1 MGRRGASLWSPWAF
15 CIALWARKPIGADL
29 VSPALAGG
37 IGIAMA
43 GIGAAAVGDDWD
55 LAWRSI
61 LALVVA
67 GVLALAT
74 RPAKLRPLTITARVV
89 VAAFFAWSYVVAAID
104 LFDHPSLER
113 AGPGRARSADG
124 PDGGGR
130 GRDRVDRRARY
141 ASGPLRSPSSPCAP

>member
-1 MGRRGASLWSPWAF
+1 MLGLDGMSIAWAWVVWGVALVALGIG
-15 CIALWARKPIGADL
+15 IALWSRKLIGADL

-43 GIGAAAVGDDWD
+43 GIGAGAVGDEWD

-74 RPAKLRPLTITARVV
+74 RPAKLRP
-89 VAAFFAWSYVVAAID
+89 
-104 LFDHPSLER
+104 
-113 AGPGRARSADG
+113 
-124 PDGGGR
+124 
-130 GRDRVDRRARY
+130 
-141 ASGPLRSPSSPCAP
+141 